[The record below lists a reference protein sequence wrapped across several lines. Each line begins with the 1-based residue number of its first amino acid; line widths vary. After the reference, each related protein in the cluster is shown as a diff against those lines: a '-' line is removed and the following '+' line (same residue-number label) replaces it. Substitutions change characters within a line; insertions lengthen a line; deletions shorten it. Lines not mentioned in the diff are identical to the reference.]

1 MYKIT
6 DIESLG
12 TEYTVTDQA
21 GKLLK
26 KIRIIP
32 ESDILEA
39 ALGEYTEE
47 DFGNFSN
54 YLEKSVAV
62 LSGFDKIMPYSTLWH
77 STFDEEVILSEVIE
91 FALKNGY
98 DRIVLEHLEDLE

>member
-54 YLEKSVAV
+54 YLE
-62 LSGFDKIMPYSTLWH
+62 
-77 STFDEEVILSEVIE
+77 
-91 FALKNGY
+91 
-98 DRIVLEHLEDLE
+98 